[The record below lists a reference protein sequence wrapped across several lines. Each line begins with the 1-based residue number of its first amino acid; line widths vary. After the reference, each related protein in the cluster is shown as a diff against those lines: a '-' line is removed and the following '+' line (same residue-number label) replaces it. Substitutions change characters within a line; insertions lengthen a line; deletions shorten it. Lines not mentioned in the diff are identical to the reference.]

1 LDKIPFELKMDI
13 RENSKIF
20 LKNIFKKK
28 VHEMENFQNIKHF
41 FIAAEKFYN
50 HKIDPIKV
58 NNYCYI
64 IPGK

>member
-1 LDKIPFELKMDI
+1 
-13 RENSKIF
+13 
-20 LKNIFKKK
+20 
-28 VHEMENFQNIKHF
+28 MENFQNIKHF

-50 HKIDPIKV
+50 HKIDPRKV

>member
-1 LDKIPFELKMDI
+1 MDI

-50 HKIDPIKV
+50 HKIDPIKLT
-58 NNYCYI
+58 I
-64 IPGK
+64 IVILFLENDFTDV